1 MLKKIAYSVVAVV
14 GALLLYAATK
24 PDTFRVQ
31 RSINIQAPPEKIF
44 AVLNDFHQS
53 VSWSPYEKKDPAM
66 KRAFSGP
73 ESGKGAVYSF
83 EGNKE
88 VGKGQLTITETIP
101 SSKIVIALDFE
112 EPFEGHNIVE
122 YTLDAK
128 GGATDV
134 TWAMH
139 GQQPYIGKVISLF
152 IDCDKMIGKDF
163 EVGLANLKALS
174 ETRLKASTSQ

>member
-1 MLKKIAYSVVAVV
+1 MSWPSGKSPAAINSK
-14 GALLLYAATK
+14 ALYN
-24 PDTFRVQ
+24 TFRVQ
-31 RSINIQAPPEKIF
+31 RSISIQAPPEKIF

-101 SSKIVIALDFE
+101 SSKIVMALDFE

-139 GQQPYIGKVISLF
+139 GQQPYVGKVIGLF

-174 ETRLKASTSQ
+174 ETHLKASTSE

>member
-1 MLKKIAYSVVAVV
+1 MLKTIAYSVVALVSAV
-14 GALLLYAATK
+14 LLYAATK

-31 RSINIQAPPEKIF
+31 RSISIQAPPEKIF

-53 VSWSPYEKKDPAM
+53 VAWSPYEKKDPAM
-66 KRAFSGP
+66 KRVFSGP
-73 ESGKGAVYSF
+73 ESGKGAVYQF

-88 VGKGQLTITETIP
+88 VGKGRLTITETTP
-101 SSKIVIALDFE
+101 PSKIVIALDFE
-112 EPFEGHNIVE
+112 EPFEGHNLVE

-128 GGATDV
+128 GGSTNV

-139 GQQPYIGKVISLF
+139 GPQPYIGKVISLF
-152 IDCDKMIGKDF
+152 VDCDKMIGKDF

-174 ETRLKASTSQ
+174 ETNLKASTS

>member
-44 AVLNDFHQS
+44 GVLNDFHQS

-73 ESGKGAVYSF
+73 ESGKGAVYQF

-88 VGKGQLTITETIP
+88 VGKGRLTITDTTP
-101 SSKIVIALDFE
+101 SSKVVIALDMD
-112 EPFEGHNIVE
+112 EPFEGHNTVE
-122 YTLDAK
+122 YTLDARS
-128 GGATDV
+128 GSTDV
-134 TWAMH
+134 TWAIH

-163 EVGLANLKALS
+163 EVGLTNLKALS
-174 ETRLKASTSQ
+174 ETSLKASTS

>member
-1 MLKKIAYSVVAVV
+1 MLKKIAYSVVALV
-14 GALLLYAATK
+14 GAVLLYAATK
-24 PDTFRVQ
+24 PDTFHVQ

-44 AVLNDFHQS
+44 GVLNDFHQS
-53 VSWSPYEKKDPAM
+53 ASWSPYEKKDPAM

-73 ESGKGAVYSF
+73 ESGKGAVYQF

-88 VGKGQLTITETIP
+88 VGKGRLTITDTTPP
-101 SSKIVIALDFE
+101 SKVVLALDMD

-128 GGATDV
+128 GGSTNV
-134 TWAMH
+134 TWAIH
-139 GQQPYIGKVISLF
+139 GQQPYIGKVMSLF

-174 ETRLKASTSQ
+174 ETKLKASTS

>member
-1 MLKKIAYSVVAVV
+1 MLKTIVYSVVALV
-14 GALLLYAATK
+14 GAVLLYAATK
-24 PDTFRVQ
+24 PDTFHVQ
-31 RSINIQAPPEKIF
+31 RSISIQAPPERIF

-53 VSWSPYEKKDPAM
+53 TAWSPYEKKDSAM

-73 ESGKGAVYSF
+73 ESGKGAVYQF

-88 VGKGQLTITETIP
+88 VGKGQLTIMDTTP
-101 SSKIVIALDFE
+101 SSKVVMALDMY
-112 EPFEGHNIVE
+112 EPFEGHNVVE

-128 GGATDV
+128 GASTDV
-134 TWAMH
+134 TWAIH
-139 GQQPYIGKVISLF
+139 GQQPYIGKVMSLV

-174 ETRLKASTSQ
+174 ETNLKASTS

>member
-1 MLKKIAYSVVAVV
+1 VVALV
-14 GALLLYAATK
+14 GGVLLYAATK
-24 PDTFRVQ
+24 PDTFHVQ

-53 VSWSPYEKKDPAM
+53 ASWSPYEKKDPAM

-73 ESGKGAVYSF
+73 ESGKGAVYQF

-88 VGKGQLTITETIP
+88 VGKGRLTITDTTP
-101 SSKIVIALDFE
+101 SSKVVIALDMD

-122 YTLDAK
+122 YTLNAK
-128 GGATDV
+128 GGSTDV
-134 TWAMH
+134 TWAIH
-139 GQQPYIGKVISLF
+139 GQQPFIGKVISLF

-163 EVGLANLKALS
+163 EVGLANLKAVS
-174 ETRLKASTSQ
+174 ETDLKASTGT

>member
-1 MLKKIAYSVVAVV
+1 MLKNIIYSAVALA

-24 PDTFRVQ
+24 PDTFHVQ
-31 RSINIQAPPEKIF
+31 RSISIQAPPEKIF

-53 VSWSPYEKKDPAM
+53 PAWSPYEQKDPAM
-66 KRAFSGP
+66 KRVFSGP
-73 ESGKGAVYSF
+73 ESGKGAVYQF

-88 VGKGQLTITETIP
+88 VGKGRLTITETIP
-101 SSKIVIALDFE
+101 SSKVVLALDMY
-112 EPFEGHNIVE
+112 EPFEGHNVVE
-122 YTLDAK
+122 YTLNAK
-128 GGATDV
+128 GGSTDV
-134 TWAMH
+134 TWAIH

-174 ETRLKASTSQ
+174 ETNLKASTS

>member
-1 MLKKIAYSVVAVV
+1 
-14 GALLLYAATK
+14 
-24 PDTFRVQ
+24 
-31 RSINIQAPPEKIF
+31 
-44 AVLNDFHQS
+44 
-53 VSWSPYEKKDPAM
+53 M
-66 KRAFSGP
+66 KRVFSGP
-73 ESGKGAVYSF
+73 ESGKGAIYSF

-88 VGKGQLTITETIP
+88 VGKGRLTITETTP

-122 YTLDAK
+122 YTLDAR
-128 GGATDV
+128 GGSTDV

-152 IDCDKMIGKDF
+152 IDCDTMIGKDF

-174 ETRLKASTSQ
+174 ETSLKASTS

>member
-14 GALLLYAATK
+14 GAVLLYAATK

-31 RSINIQAPPEKIF
+31 RSTSIQAPPEKIF

-66 KRAFSGP
+66 KRVFSGP
-73 ESGKGAVYSF
+73 ESGAGAVYQF

-88 VGKGQLTITETIP
+88 VGKGRLTITETTP
-101 SSKIVIALDFE
+101 SSKVALALDME

-122 YTLDAK
+122 YTLNVN
-128 GGATDV
+128 GGSTDV
-134 TWAMH
+134 TWAIH
-139 GQQPYIGKVISLF
+139 GQQPYIGKVMSLF
-152 IDCDKMIGKDF
+152 MDCDKMIGKDF
-163 EVGLANLKALS
+163 EVGLANLKALL
-174 ETRLKASTSQ
+174 ENNLKASTS

>member
-1 MLKKIAYSVVAVV
+1 MLKTIAYSVVALV

-31 RSINIQAPPEKIF
+31 RSISIQAPPEKIF

-53 VSWSPYEKKDPAM
+53 ESWSPYEKKDPAM

-73 ESGKGAVYSF
+73 ESGKGAVYQF

-88 VGKGQLTITETIP
+88 VGKGRLTITDTTP
-101 SSKIVIALDFE
+101 SSKVVIALDMS
-112 EPFEGHNIVE
+112 EPFEGHNTVE
-122 YTLDAK
+122 YTLDAN
-128 GGATDV
+128 GGSTEV
-134 TWAMH
+134 TWAIH
-139 GQQPYIGKVISLF
+139 GHQPYIGKVMSLF

-174 ETRLKASTSQ
+174 ERNLKASTS

>member
-1 MLKKIAYSVVAVV
+1 MLKTIAYSVGALV
-14 GALLLYAATK
+14 GAVLLYAATK

-44 AVLNDFHQS
+44 GVLNDFHQS
-53 VSWSPYEKKDPAM
+53 ASWSPYEKKDPAM

-73 ESGKGAVYSF
+73 DSGKGAVYQF

-88 VGKGQLTITETIP
+88 VGKGRLTITDTTPP
-101 SSKIVIALDFE
+101 SKVVLALDMD

-122 YTLDAK
+122 YTLDAN
-128 GGATDV
+128 GGSTNV
-134 TWAMH
+134 TWAIH
-139 GQQPYIGKVISLF
+139 GQQPYIGKVMSLF

-174 ETRLKASTSQ
+174 ETRLKASTS

>member
-31 RSINIQAPPEKIF
+31 RSISVQAPPEKIF
-44 AVLNDFHQS
+44 ALLNDFHQS

-66 KRAFSGP
+66 KRVFSGP
-73 ESGKGAVYSF
+73 ESGKGAIYSF

-88 VGKGQLTITETIP
+88 VGKGRLTITETTP

-122 YTLDAK
+122 YTLDAR
-128 GGATDV
+128 GGSTDV

-152 IDCDKMIGKDF
+152 IDCDTMIGKDF

-174 ETRLKASTSQ
+174 ETSLKASTS